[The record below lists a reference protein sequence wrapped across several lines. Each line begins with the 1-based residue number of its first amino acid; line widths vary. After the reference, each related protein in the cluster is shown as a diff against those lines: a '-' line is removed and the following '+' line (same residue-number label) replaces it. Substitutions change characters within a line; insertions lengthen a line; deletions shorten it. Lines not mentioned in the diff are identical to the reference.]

1 MFVLANG
8 ELVRMSAETR
18 VSRVVLLHTTRVPPR
33 EIAGRDHQNGM
44 SALTAVPQT
53 NPPIMKEE
61 T

>member
-8 ELVRMSAETR
+8 ELVRMPAETPGR
-18 VSRVVLLHTTRVPPR
+18 ASSCCIPPGYRPGDIDGR
-33 EIAGRDHQNGM
+33 EHQNGM

-53 NPPIMKEE
+53 NPPITKEE